1 MNKKKLAIV
10 TIHKG
15 NLKNLI
21 KTIKSIDSQTNFP
34 DLHLVIIN
42 HIGFNHSQIFK
53 KKHRKIIIS
62 NDKSLYHAMN
72 IGLKYTF
79 DFNLLF
85 LNSGD
90 EFYNNHSV
98 SWIKRNICGI
108 KCLVLKTAL
117 IKKKSVYLPK
127 SNFFLNNNYSPH
139 PSFIRPP
146 IIKKLY
152 FQEKPKTF
160 ADSIWMQKNRKLYNL
175 RKKDKIISKFYLH
188 DGPTSSTYPS
198 FRSIKWQFTFKFIE
212 GAKEIIKFI
221 LLKIFGDKYYEF
233 LYFIK
238 FKKK

>member
-1 MNKKKLAIV
+1 MKKKLAIV

-21 KTIKSIDSQTNFP
+21 KTIKSIDSQTEFP

-42 HIGFNHSQIFK
+42 HLGFNHSQIFK
-53 KKHRKIIIS
+53 RRNRKIIIS
-62 NDKSLYHAMN
+62 KDRSLWHAMN

-90 EFYNNHSV
+90 EFYSNHSI

-108 KCLVLKTAL
+108 KCLIFKTVLK
-117 IKKKSVYLPK
+117 KKKMIFFPE

-152 FQEKPKTF
+152 FQEEPKTF
-160 ADSIWMQKNRKLYNL
+160 ADGIWMQKNRDLYNF
-175 RKKDKIISKFYLH
+175 RKKDKIISKFYL
-188 DGPTSSTYPS
+188 DGGASTYPT
-198 FRSIKWQFTFKFIE
+198 FTTIKWQFTFKFIE
-212 GAKEIIKFI
+212 GMKELIKFV
-221 LLKIFGDKYYEF
+221 LLKIFGDKYYE
-233 LYFIK
+233 LIYFQK